1 MEGIHC
7 KEDPES
13 AISLIHDYARD
24 AVLVC
29 SVVDE
34 EMVEP
39 IIKRFRDDMGE
50 EKYTIMEIPIKRII
64 VNSPGT

>member
-1 MEGIHC
+1 
-7 KEDPES
+7 
-13 AISLIHDYARD
+13 
-24 AVLVC
+24 
-29 SVVDE
+29 
-34 EMVEP
+34 MVEP